1 MARKR
6 IKRYKVSPD
15 ESLCLAVSVVD
26 KPAVESDFQF
36 FSDQKIEKFVGVE
49 GERRMIY
56 GCALRPDFP
65 IYRNDGKEE
74 YYLEFDKDAIDKIS
88 KNYFKMGFQ
97 SNWTEA
103 HKDEIEGLT
112 ITESWIKEDM
122 YQDKSVAIGLDPSLP
137 VGSWFIG
144 CHCENDDVWEKV
156 KENKYH
162 GFSIEAIIGVEEF
175 EKQVEELNSNNN
187 MEIKTDEMNFWNKMK
202 EVLAEAFSKKVDE
215 PVEEQVKEEVNLEE
229 QTPPEPVSEP
239 SEPVNE
245 PEPVVD
251 PQPAPDAPKGTQDA
265 THPEPAVEPQNE
277 PQPVVEAPK
286 ADTSKLE
293 ELIGN
298 LKAEIEA
305 LKSYND
311 ELNDKVKEMGKQ
323 PSANPIN
330 TNAKPGGGETG
341 VGNSN
346 YQAWRKQMASYL
358 GY

>member
-36 FSDQKIEKFVGVE
+36 FSEQKIEKFVGVE

-215 PVEEQVKEEVNLEE
+215 PVEEQVKEEVNLED
-229 QTPPEPVSEP
+229 QTPAEPVSEP
-239 SEPVNE
+239 SEPVSE
-245 PEPVVD
+245 PQPVVD
-251 PQPAPDAPKGTQDA
+251 PQPAP
-265 THPEPAVEPQNE
+265 EPAQEPQNE
-277 PQPVVEAPK
+277 PEPVVEAPK

-305 LKSYND
+305 LKETNTGLQNKIS
-311 ELNDKVKEMGKQ
+311 EMGKQ
-323 PSANPIN
+323 PSTPPIN
-330 TNAKPGGGETG
+330 TNAKPGAGDTY
-341 VGNSN
+341 S
-346 YQAWRKQMASYL
+346 AWREQMRSML
-358 GY
+358 